1 VIACG
6 VSHMKE
12 NKFIYFSSIYGKV
25 FYFSKNNLFI
35 YKLIWFIFNLIMK
48 NLSLTVYHLI
58 PDNNE
63 LSNQIDVYYM
73 NDLNIFV
80 SWNINIENLN

>member
-1 VIACG
+1 
-6 VSHMKE
+6 
-12 NKFIYFSSIYGKV
+12 
-25 FYFSKNNLFI
+25 
-35 YKLIWFIFNLIMK
+35 MK
-48 NLSLTVYHLI
+48 NLSLTIYHLI

-80 SWNINIENLN
+80 SWNTNIENLN

>member
-1 VIACG
+1 
-6 VSHMKE
+6 MQ
-12 NKFIYFSSIYGKV
+12 
-25 FYFSKNNLFI
+25 
-35 YKLIWFIFNLIMK
+35 
-48 NLSLTVYHLI
+48 NLSLTIYHLI
-58 PDNNE
+58 PDNKK